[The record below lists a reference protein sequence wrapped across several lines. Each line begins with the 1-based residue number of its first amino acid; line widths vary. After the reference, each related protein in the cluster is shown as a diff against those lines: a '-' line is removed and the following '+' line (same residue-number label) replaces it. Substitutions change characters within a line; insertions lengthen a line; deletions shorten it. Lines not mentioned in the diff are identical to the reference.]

1 MAFVMALSASAKFE
15 TTEFYSENFASMA
28 IEHDYPTGEWITY
41 GNGATPSAGYPAS
54 YFGDLNGSS
63 YMLLTAGLNAFAMA
77 NTIFDGNVPADEW
90 LITPEIEV
98 PYDNAVVSFT
108 AAGYSAVGR
117 MPSGFGRFTVL
128 ASPTGG
134 TAKEDFT
141 QVVLKEGTV
150 NTVGSES
157 LEIPTKNIVASM
169 NGLKGKKVRLAFVV
183 NNQDQVGFVGFTD
196 IQIGQYAIK
205 LEQNLT
211 STLASVGNEYG
222 VSANFSLY
230 APMTCPGVKATL
242 KVNGEDVG
250 EQYYAKPIGNQ
261 NSTKMQIQLVEFPN
275 IGVVENTDPINWELY
290 ITPDFEGAIPSML
303 NGTIGVAEY
312 TYPQN
317 VVVEE
322 ITATGCQAC
331 PSGIAALEYYGDTY
345 KGGDGKGRFIGI
357 AIHGYINHTDPM
369 SQGVETYLNKLQG
382 FIGTTSYPS
391 GAFNRDAN
399 GVDPANKSDFERV
412 YAKTSYNEAAITKV
426 EIPDYNDTEE
436 IHGKIVNVNFS
447 VKNGYTTINRPL
459 DAAIVMIEN
468 NVQGNEKNYS
478 QTNGFAK
485 QDESYV
491 VSAYGA
497 FLVPYIKKFL
507 SGGELGQG
515 EISYRDIKYQHVARG
530 IWPEFFGESIAE
542 SWTSGIAQDFNME
555 FKVPETVMKFDE
567 TEVIVLVMDHD
578 THAIVASD
586 IMPASE
592 FVKVSGVETVAA
604 ESDVV
609 ISKNGGSL
617 YVKSN
622 GKSVADV
629 YTIDGRHVA
638 SYSFEGELL
647 KAAPANGVLVVKV
660 AGEAATKTAKLVF

>member
-1 MAFVMALSASAKFE
+1 MAFVVALTASAKFE
-15 TTEFYSENFASMA
+15 IPEFYSEDFAAMA
-28 IEHDYPTGEWITY
+28 AEHDYPTDGWITY
-41 GNGATPSAGYPAS
+41 GNGATPSEGYPAQF
-54 YFGDLNGSS
+54 FGDLNGSS
-63 YMLLTAGLNAFAMA
+63 YMLLNAGLNAFAMA
-77 NTIFDGNVPADEW
+77 NTIFDGNVAADEW

-141 QVVLKEGTV
+141 QVVLKEGTI
-150 NTVGSES
+150 NTSGNES

-169 NGLKGKKVRLAFVV
+169 NDLKGKKVRLAFVV

-196 IQIGQYAIK
+196 IKIGQYAIK

-211 STLASVGNEYG
+211 ESLASVGSEYS

-242 KVNGEDVG
+242 KVNGEDAG
-250 EQYYAKPIGNQ
+250 EKYYEKAIGNQ
-261 NSTKMQIQLVEFPN
+261 NSTKMQIQLVEFLK
-275 IGVVENTDPINWELY
+275 IGVVENTNPINWELY

-357 AIHGYINHTDPM
+357 AIHGYINHVDPM
-369 SQGVETYLNKLQG
+369 SSGVETYLNKLQG

-399 GVDPANKSDFERV
+399 GIDPANKSDFERV
-412 YAKTSYNEAAITKV
+412 YAKTTYNEATITKV
-426 EIPDYNDTEE
+426 EIPDNSNAEE
-436 IHGKIVNVNFS
+436 MHGETVNVHFS

-459 DAAIVMIEN
+459 DAAVVMIEN
-468 NVQGNEKNYS
+468 NVEGNEKNYN

-485 QDESYV
+485 QSESYV

-497 FLVPYIKKFL
+497 FLVPYISKFL
-507 SGGELGQG
+507 PGGELGQG
-515 EISYRDIKYQHVARG
+515 EISFRDIKYQHVARG
-530 IWPEFFGESIAE
+530 IWPGFFGESIAE
-542 SWTSGIAQDFNME
+542 SWTSGVAQDFNME
-555 FKVPETVMKFDE
+555 VKVPETVMKFDE
-567 TEVIVLVMDHD
+567 TEVIVLIMDGE
-578 THAIVASD
+578 THSIVASD

-604 ESDVV
+604 DSDVV
-609 ISKNGGSL
+609 IAKNGDSL

-647 KAAPANGVLVVKV
+647 EAAPATGVLVVKV
-660 AGEAATKTAKLVF
+660 AGEAAAKTAKLVF

>member
-15 TTEFYSENFASMA
+15 TTEFFSEDFASMA

-117 MPSGFGRFTVL
+117 MPSGYGRFTVL

-141 QVVLKEGTV
+141 QVVLKEGNV
-150 NTVGSES
+150 NTVGSNS
-157 LEIPTKNIVASM
+157 LEIPTKNIAASM

-242 KVNGEDVG
+242 KVNGEDAG

-275 IGVVENTDPINWELY
+275 IGVVENADPINWELY

-331 PSGIAALEYYGDTY
+331 PCGIAALEYYGDTY

-382 FIGTTSYPS
+382 FIGTTNYPS

-399 GVDPANKSDFERV
+399 GVDPPNKSDFERV
-412 YAKTSYNEAAITKV
+412 YAKTSHNEAAITKV

-436 IHGKIVNVNFS
+436 IHGKTINVNFS

-478 QTNGFAK
+478 QTNGFATR
-485 QDESYV
+485 DESYV

-507 SGGELGQG
+507 SGGEFGQG
-515 EISYRDIKYQHVARG
+515 EVSFRDIKYQHVARG
-530 IWPEFFGESIAE
+530 IWPEFFGQSIAE
-542 SWTSGIAQDFNME
+542 SWTAGVAQDFNIE
-555 FKVPETVMKFDE
+555 VKVPETVLKFDE

-609 ISKNGGSL
+609 IAKNGGSL

-660 AGEAATKTAKLVF
+660 AGEAAAKTAKLVF

>member
-41 GNGATPSAGYPAS
+41 GNGATPSAGYPAL

-242 KVNGEDVG
+242 KVNGEDAG

-312 TYPQN
+312 NYPQN

-436 IHGKIVNVNFS
+436 IHGKTINVNFS

-478 QTNGFAK
+478 QTNGFST
-485 QDESYV
+485 QSESYI

-507 SGGELGQG
+507 PGGALGQG

-530 IWPEFFGESIAE
+530 IWPGFFGESIAE
-542 SWTSGIAQDFNME
+542 SWTSGVAQDFNIE
-555 FKVPETVMKFDE
+555 VKVPETVMKFDE
-567 TEVIVLVMDHD
+567 TEVIVLIMDAD

-604 ESDVV
+604 DSDVV
-609 ISKNGGSL
+609 IARNGDSL

-660 AGEAATKTAKLVF
+660 AGEAAAKTAKLVF